1 MTSVTGSKEFFK
13 GIPRSRKRKVRRA
26 LVVDRRLNLF
36 QVWAYRLLVI
46 AILLALWQYL
56 PNVHFLRS
64 ISPVF
69 NPFFVSSPTQVARA
83 VWGLLTGTNGQVSI
97 WPYFLFTLESSV
109 IGTALGIFF
118 GAIVGLIL
126 SNDVRARQVFTPFVN
141 FGNSAPLVA
150 VIPVIIVIFGPTKL
164 SSIVIGCMA
173 AFFSVFF
180 NAYAGG
186 RTVPIEMLQ
195 NAQLFGATPFTA
207 MYRLRFQFVIA
218 WTFAGL
224 PNAISHSLLAVVTT
238 EVLGGA
244 PGVGRL
250 IEIALGQDDA
260 TTTFAI
266 LVILAVAGALIVGL
280 ADMTRRHVL
289 HWLPDER

>member
-1 MTSVTGSKEFFK
+1 MTSVSDSNALFE
-13 GIPRSRKRKVRRA
+13 GIAPRRRSRARRS
-26 LVVDRRLNLF
+26 LTVDRRFNRF
-36 QVWAYRLLVI
+36 QVYASRLIVI
-46 AILLALWQYL
+46 AVLLALWQYT
-56 PNVHFLRS
+56 PKVHALRH

-69 NPFFVSSPTQVARA
+69 NPFFVSAPTKVGHAI
-83 VWGLLTGTNGQVSI
+83 WWFLTGTNGKVSV
-97 WPYFLFTLESSV
+97 WPYFFFTVESSV
-109 IGTALGIFF
+109 VGTALGIAS

-150 VIPVIIVIFGPTKL
+150 IIPVIIVIFGPTKT
-164 SSIVIGCMA
+164 SSIVIGWMA

-186 RTVPIEMLQ
+186 RTVPIEMLE
-195 NAQLFGATPFTA
+195 NAQLFGATPFAA
-207 MYRLRFQFVIA
+207 MYRLRLRFVTA

-244 PGVGRL
+244 PGMGRL
-250 IEIALGQDDA
+250 IETALGTDDA
-260 TTTFAI
+260 TSTFAI
-266 LVILAVAGALIVGL
+266 LVILAVTGALVVGL
-280 ADMTRRHVL
+280 ADMTRKRVL
-289 HWLPDER
+289 HWLPDES